1 MSDKQQ
7 VTLPILGMTCANC
20 VAAVERGLSK
30 VDGVD
35 AAVVNLS
42 SERASVSY
50 DPQKP
55 ASLPWWSKFAKPATR
70 SRWAKLRWVSLAFQ
84 TLPTARAW
92 KKR

>member
-42 SERASVSY
+42 LNARPSATTRTR
-50 DPQKP
+50 P
-55 ASLPWWSKFAKPATR
+55 ASPRWWNRSAKPVTM
-70 SRWAKLRWVSLAFQ
+70 
-84 TLPTARAW
+84 
-92 KKR
+92 

>member
-1 MSDKQQ
+1 MSEKQQ

-20 VAAVERGLSK
+20 VASVERGLSK

-50 DPQKP
+50 DPQKTDIP
-55 ASLPWWSKFAKPATR
+55 ALVERVRQTGYDVALGEACWGSLGFPTP
-70 SRWAKLRWVSLAFQ
+70 
-84 TLPTARAW
+84 PTARAW